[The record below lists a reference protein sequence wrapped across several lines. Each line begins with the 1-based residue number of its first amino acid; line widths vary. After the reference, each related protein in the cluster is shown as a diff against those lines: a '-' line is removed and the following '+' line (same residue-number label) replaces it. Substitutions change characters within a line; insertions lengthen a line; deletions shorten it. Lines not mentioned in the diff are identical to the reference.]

1 VEPSLEA
8 AMDTARD
15 SASRTDKGAVVVAGS
30 ITLIADVMT
39 MAVDQGWKQ

>member
-15 SASRTDKGAVVVAGS
+15 QAARTDKGAVLVAGS
-30 ITLIADVMT
+30 ITLVADVMT
-39 MAVDQGWKQ
+39 MAEDQGWKK